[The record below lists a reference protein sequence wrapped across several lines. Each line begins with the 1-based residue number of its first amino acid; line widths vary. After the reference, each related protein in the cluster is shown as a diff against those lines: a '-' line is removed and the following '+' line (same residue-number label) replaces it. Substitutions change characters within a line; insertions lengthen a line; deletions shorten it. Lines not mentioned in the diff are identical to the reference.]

1 MKLPLSACLLALA
14 YAPGM
19 TFADDAVA
27 VLTIAHDRGCLACHA
42 IDGRPSGAAAALPV
56 GPAWR
61 DLARRYKSVKGAQQ
75 TLTAKI
81 MTGSSPEPGRST
93 AFESHWG
100 GQVSGEFMPSH
111 RSAISEVEAA
121 RLVAWI
127 LALDI
132 DR

>member
-1 MKLPLSACLLALA
+1 MKRSLSACLVALA
-14 YAPGM
+14 CTLGVAS
-19 TFADDAVA
+19 ADDAVA
-27 VLTIAHDRGCLACHA
+27 VLTLAHDRGCLACHA
-42 IDGRPSGAAAALPV
+42 IDGRPSGAPAVLPV

-81 MTGSSPEPGRST
+81 MSGSSAEPGRTT
-93 AFESHWG
+93 AYERYWS

-111 RSAISEVEAA
+111 RTTIPEVEAA
-121 RLVAWI
+121 RIVAWI

>member
-1 MKLPLSACLLALA
+1 MKFPLSTCLLALA
-14 YAPGM
+14 ITPGM
-19 TFADDAVA
+19 AFADDAIE
-27 VLTIAHDRGCLACHA
+27 VLTLARDRGCLACHT
-42 IDGRPSGAAAALPV
+42 IDGRPSSAPAALPV

-61 DLARRYKSVKGAQQ
+61 DLARRYKSLKGAQQ

-111 RSAISEVEAA
+111 RSAIAEVEAA

>member
-1 MKLPLSACLLALA
+1 MKRPLSACLLALA
-14 YAPGM
+14 CAPGI

-27 VLTIAHDRGCLACHA
+27 VLTLARDRGCLACHA
-42 IDGRPSGAAAALPV
+42 IDGRPSGAPAALPM

-75 TLTAKI
+75 QLTTTV
-81 MTGSSPEPGRST
+81 MTGSSGQADRST
-93 AFESHWG
+93 AYANHWSG
-100 GQVSGEFMPSH
+100 RVSGEFMPSH

-127 LALDI
+127 LALDLPN
-132 DR
+132 